1 MRDSAVMGPPRRTPA
16 MISGSVNDGS
26 VTRIVVPMG
35 AATMAWKRT
44 RMAMTTRPSLRKKPK
59 DRAQGA

>member
-1 MRDSAVMGPPRRTPA
+1 MRDSAVMGPPSRTPA

-35 AATMAWKRT
+35 AATMA
-44 RMAMTTRPSLRKKPK
+44 
-59 DRAQGA
+59 